1 MEMTITESPY
11 RIMLC
16 DVPSSLPGEA
26 RLAAERRYAR
36 ELERALG
43 GPYEVVAAC
52 EVIASLDGADMISE
66 VDQAVAFRWQ
76 KASSTAR
83 ERALSHIGDA
93 EEAYFDIRLN

>member
-1 MEMTITESPY
+1 METTIAESPY

-16 DVPSSLPGEA
+16 DVPSSLPCEA

-52 EVIASLDGADMISE
+52 EVIASLEGADMVSVI
-66 VDQAVAFRWQ
+66 D
-76 KASSTAR
+76 
-83 ERALSHIGDA
+83 
-93 EEAYFDIRLN
+93 

>member
-1 MEMTITESPY
+1 METIAETPY
-11 RIMLC
+11 RIALC

-43 GPYEVVAAC
+43 GPYEVAAAC
-52 EVIASLDGADMISE
+52 EVMASLEGADMVSAI
-66 VDQAVAFRWQ
+66 DQAVAHRWL
-76 KASSTAR
+76 KAAATAR

-93 EEAYFDIRLN
+93 DEAYFDVRLN